1 MGSPEAI
8 VTHEEAANIGRIE
21 EQSLTKQHDVLV
33 TRPVWYCKPIKKK
46 KKKKTVSKTNFHNY
60 KSE

>member
-46 KKKKTVSKTNFHNY
+46 KKTVSKTNFHNY

>member
-8 VTHEEAANIGRIE
+8 VTHEEAANIGRSE

-46 KKKKTVSKTNFHNY
+46 KKKTVSKTNFHNY